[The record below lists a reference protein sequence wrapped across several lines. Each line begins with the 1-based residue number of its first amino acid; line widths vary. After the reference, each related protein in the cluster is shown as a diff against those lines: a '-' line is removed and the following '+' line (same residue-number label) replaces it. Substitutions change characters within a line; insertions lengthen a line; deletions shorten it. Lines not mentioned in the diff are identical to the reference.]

1 MSSVSNILLEK
12 EILLESGTNELEI
25 LVFRLGDY
33 TFGIN
38 VAKVREV
45 LPRGP
50 ITNLPKAHASVL
62 GVFRLREV
70 VVPVVSLR
78 RHLQVPEGD
87 FGSDQTLILADF
99 NQQQTAFVVDAVE
112 RIHRLS
118 WEQILAVPA
127 ISSLAHSPVTA
138 VARIEQRLVIMLD
151 FEMIT
156 DQVTEQFFRTGA
168 VANPLSLPRGELRI
182 LLADDSPTV
191 REAVGLTLR
200 SSGYTQLNFFENG
213 REAWN
218 WIEAQ
223 LAAGK
228 PLADFADLLI
238 SDVEM
243 PQIDGLHLT
252 KKIKEHPVL
261 KSLPVLLY
269 SSIVT
274 PDNHKKGK
282 AVGADAQISKPE
294 LGKVVELADN
304 LIAASLARSIVP
316 DSLPSSPAVTPATPV
331 QHAPTAAGLQH
342 WLTPPAS
349 QTKAEQEPAWPLDDD
364 PPPSESNPRVW
375 QTFRAEL
382 ADRARN
388 LKKLCERVVGEPD
401 SSLYQETFRTLHTI
415 KSAAMVVP
423 VGEVSHL
430 THWLEGALE
439 AAHLASSWPSEILA
453 RYTQWL
459 LDLSSPSNEV
469 ARELAT
475 GRKLYDA
482 WATKANSR

>member
-1 MSSVSNILLEK
+1 MSRISNILLEK

-50 ITNLPKAHASVL
+50 ITSLPQAHASVL
-62 GVFRLREV
+62 GVFRLREA

-78 RHLQVPEGD
+78 RHLQIAMGEA
-87 FGSDQTLILADF
+87 GSDQTLILADF

-112 RIHRLS
+112 RIHRIS

-138 VARIEQRLVIMLD
+138 VARIDGRLVIMLD

-156 DQVTEQFFRTGA
+156 DQVTEQLFRTGA
-168 VANPLSLPRGELRI
+168 VANPLNLARHKLKI

-191 REAVGLTLR
+191 REAVTKTLR
-200 SSGYTQLNFFENG
+200 SSGYTQLTVFENG
-213 REAWN
+213 REAWE
-218 WIEAQ
+218 WLIAQ
-223 LAAGK
+223 VGPQTQRAQI
-228 PLADFADLLI
+228 ADLLI

-252 KKIKEHPVL
+252 KRIKDHPVL

-274 PDNHKKGK
+274 PDNRKKGE

-294 LGKVVELADN
+294 LGKVVEIADG
-304 LIAASLARSIVP
+304 LIAGAQPLVESETSETNISRAASV
-316 DSLPSSPAVTPATPV
+316 SL
-331 QHAPTAAGLQH
+331 QN
-342 WLTPPAS
+342 WLTPPGSLVAAATL
-349 QTKAEQEPAWPLDDD
+349 QIQDEQAPPWPTEDDETTPA
-364 PPPSESNPRVW
+364 ESNPRVW
-375 QTFRAEL
+375 QAFRAEL
-382 ADRARN
+382 SDHSRRLQKVVQASESGVPHEDNRQDAM
-388 LKKLCERVVGEPD
+388 RV
-401 SSLYQETFRTLHTI
+401 LHTI

-423 VGEVSHL
+423 
-430 THWLEGALE
+430 A
-439 AAHLASSWPSEILA
+439 
-453 RYTQWL
+453 
-459 LDLSSPSNEV
+459 NEV
-469 ARELAT
+469 ARLTHAIESLLEPERVATQGWPSESLTSFVAWLQRLAAPGAPLAALFAE
-475 GRKLYDA
+475 GRAQFERLSL
-482 WATKANSR
+482 NV